1 MKNKEN
7 MANIRHKIFGWILV
21 IIAILIPATVG
32 GMKNL
37 DIGVDLGPNV
47 VGLLNTIDMQGH
59 DFSRYM
65 SENIYLSN
73 EVSVNTEPGYKVFIY
88 FLSLFS
94 MDPHFILFA
103 IQFLMMLFTM
113 LFAYKCRNK
122 TNMAFVMLIYMLVWY
137 YQSFSAMR
145 QGLAMSISFFAAA
158 LLMDKKYFW
167 SVFWL
172 LIAFTIHSSSLI
184 MLVVFALILLSQSKI
199 REKIKSVIYGIY
211 VGILVLC
218 GIFFD
223 QIIYFLTNITN
234 ILPPQ
239 YSKFFRAMEGVDTNW
254 STILVAL
261 CFIVAA
267 IVYLKYAKKSRVDG
281 RLILSLLI
289 TNFVFLILGFKVDYI
304 YRFGYY
310 FEILGLFLLIPNLHL
325 LTKDTTKRF
334 LVASAAVAVLFSLF
348 WYRMAIHNWSHMVPY
363 RSDILH
369 ISLNIDSETNNRENS
384 LAVMNQVD
392 EDKTNA

>member
-47 VGLLNTIDMQGH
+47 VGLLNTIDMKGH
-59 DFSRYM
+59 DFFRYM

-122 TNMAFVMLIYMLVWY
+122 TNMAFVVLIYMLVWY

-172 LIAFTIHSSSLI
+172 LIAFTIHTE
-184 MLVVFALILLSQSKI
+184 FTQ
-199 REKIKSVIYGIY
+199 
-211 VGILVLC
+211 
-218 GIFFD
+218 
-223 QIIYFLTNITN
+223 
-234 ILPPQ
+234 
-239 YSKFFRAMEGVDTNW
+239 
-254 STILVAL
+254 
-261 CFIVAA
+261 
-267 IVYLKYAKKSRVDG
+267 VY
-281 RLILSLLI
+281 
-289 TNFVFLILGFKVDYI
+289 
-304 YRFGYY
+304 
-310 FEILGLFLLIPNLHL
+310 
-325 LTKDTTKRF
+325 
-334 LVASAAVAVLFSLF
+334 
-348 WYRMAIHNWSHMVPY
+348 
-363 RSDILH
+363 
-369 ISLNIDSETNNRENS
+369 
-384 LAVMNQVD
+384 
-392 EDKTNA
+392 